1 MHNYR
6 LNKKHSAKGC
16 PASLYLLPLPSR
28 SATGTLHYS
37 FSKMDRGIIMNAINN
52 ERKEATYP
60 RVIQSPSDHVLEVE
74 SLSVMSSEAD
84 EEYSLFE
91 CMQRNTSSL
100 FFLKIC
106 GNFWCSTSQ
115 LASSSGTQKLWFSV
129 HRINFIVA
137 RLGLL
142 GMSMFTF
149 AAIIVDSITGPVD
162 SIAIA
167 VAVTLDL
174 LSVIPAQYLNQL
186 RMLQPA
192 QKLDSVVLDESVRVA
207 QYFLF
212 FCLLLLLTSVLIYT
226 ANIGGLQG
234 NVINSILLGLGEFL
248 ISLNLSF
255 NLFFLIVDLK
265 VSSLLLDQLFL
276 LREKGLLTLDKF
288 NVVRNDI
295 RRRVQKSKWAS
306 DFIVVPSIASIIA
319 ILLLVFAANPSRRIL
334 TIAWIIALS
343 KELVFVCIAF
353 WYVARVNGRA
363 DSLTNSLGVDV
374 TLPLPRNDGDK
385 FKLDDEKYNFLL
397 KEVHRLSI
405 YTSSLSDPVSFTLL
419 FKRLSWENVIASA
432 LGFIV
437 TVVVGLAKGL
447 ITS

>member
-1 MHNYR
+1 
-6 LNKKHSAKGC
+6 
-16 PASLYLLPLPSR
+16 
-28 SATGTLHYS
+28 
-37 FSKMDRGIIMNAINN
+37 MNAINN
-52 ERKEATYP
+52 ESKEATYP
-60 RVIQSPSDHVLEVE
+60 GAILTQSPSAHVVE
-74 SLSVMSSEAD
+74 SVSVISSETD

-115 LASSSGTQKLWFSV
+115 LASSSGTQKMWFSV

-149 AAIIVDSITGPVD
+149 AAIIVDIITGPI
-162 SIAIA
+162 SSLAIA

-207 QYFLF
+207 QYYLF
-212 FCLLLLLTSVLIYT
+212 FCLLSLLASVLIYT

-248 ISLNLSF
+248 ISLNMSF
-255 NLFFLIVDLK
+255 NLFFLILDLK

-276 LREKGLLTLDKF
+276 FREKGQLTLDKF

-306 DFIVVPSIASIIA
+306 DFIVVPCIASIIA
-319 ILLLVFAANPSRRIL
+319 ILILVFAADQSRRIL
-334 TIAWIIALS
+334 FIAWIIALS
-343 KELVFVCIAF
+343 KELTFVCIAF

-374 TLPLPRNDGDK
+374 TLPLPRNDHNK
-385 FKLDDEKYNFLL
+385 FKLDVNDVDEKYDFLL